1 VITTAPKVAS
11 DSRPVDRPQARDQ
24 VNTLDR
30 DPTNLVVPEENR
42 KRRDHPAQNP
52 APPSGAALPG

>member
-1 VITTAPKVAS
+1 MTSTREK
-11 DSRPVDRPQARDQ
+11 SRVLFEERVPLVGRVSRKI
-24 VNTLDR
+24 LDR

-52 APPSGAALPG
+52 APASGAAPPG